1 MYVNSFLSFISGSI
15 SSTCSRGRLEIES
28 SRIRREK
35 EREIS
40 RRRERYRERERERE
54 NRARYGG
61 TETSRTER
69 KGARKKV

>member
-35 EREIS
+35 EREIP
-40 RRRERYRERERERE
+40 RARERRGRRKRERKQSKVWRDRNKQNGEKR
-54 NRARYGG
+54 
-61 TETSRTER
+61 S
-69 KGARKKV
+69 KKEE